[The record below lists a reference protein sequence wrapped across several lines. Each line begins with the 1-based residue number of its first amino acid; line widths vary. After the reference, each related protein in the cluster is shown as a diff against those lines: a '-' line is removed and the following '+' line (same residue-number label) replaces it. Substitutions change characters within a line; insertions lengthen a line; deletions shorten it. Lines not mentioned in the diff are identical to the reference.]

1 MTGVE
6 EIVED
11 LADLYVAERTARGSA
26 RAHIQR
32 VQARRARAA
41 AGGIAKAPAAR
52 LLGISVNTLDK
63 WIARGRIS
71 TVPRPGSARAGVD
84 PVQLARLLIAVR
96 VLREQ
101 GRQDGILAAAIQ
113 QLEREDPR
121 YQREFAELYAPS
133 LQSMATGHLKPLELP
148 DTFGPED

>member
-1 MTGVE
+1 MTAVE
-6 EIVED
+6 ELVED
-11 LADLYVAERTARGSA
+11 LADLHVAERAARGST

-71 TVPRPGSARAGVD
+71 TVSRPGSARVGVD

-101 GRQDGILAAAIQ
+101 GRRSGVLAGAIQ
-113 QLEREDPR
+113 QLEREDLR

-133 LQSMATGHLKPLELP
+133 LESMATGNLKPLELP
-148 DTFGPED
+148 ETFGPED